1 MNKEKNK
8 FIKIVPLNIGDLLT
22 TIGIAHWIMGDGYW
36 DKSDKTVNI
45 CTDNFTLSEVELLI
59 SVLTTNFGLTATLKR
74 RIKSNKEVCWRIRFS
89 RKADNILRLIK
100 LVKPHFIPS
109 MLYKLNI

>member
-36 DKSDKTVNI
+36 DNSVKTVVI

-59 SVLTTNFGLTATLKR
+59 TVLKTKFKLTATVLA
-74 RIKSNKEVCWRIRFS
+74 SAVEQNQIR
-89 RKADNILRLIK
+89 KY
-100 LVKPHFIPS
+100 VGE
-109 MLYKLNI
+109 

>member
-1 MNKEKNK
+1 M
-8 FIKIVPLNIGDLLT
+8 PLNIAGILT
-22 TIGIAHWIMGDGYW
+22 PLSLAHWIMGDGYW

-59 SVLTTNFGLTATLKR
+59 SVLTNNFGLTATLKR

-89 RKADNILRLIK
+89 GKADNILGLIK